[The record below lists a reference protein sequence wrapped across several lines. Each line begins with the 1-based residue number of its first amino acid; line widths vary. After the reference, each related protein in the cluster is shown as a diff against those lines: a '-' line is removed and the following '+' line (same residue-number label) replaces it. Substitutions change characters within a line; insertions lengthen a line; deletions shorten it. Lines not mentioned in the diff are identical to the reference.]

1 MRNKKRIK
9 WIIIAASVVIIAAA
23 LIVFI
28 NNNSASHG
36 IPVEVSLVER
46 MDIEQT
52 VDVKGIVEGTDTADV
67 YSGSQRRIA
76 EILVKEGDKV
86 KNGDNLARLEDD
98 NSKVNLEKA
107 QLELETVKR
116 EYENNK
122 ILYGAGALALEDYLK
137 SESRLKDAELTV
149 KQLQEDNDLYVTS
162 PIDGT
167 VTRIFASVG
176 KIAGGSSAESLF
188 RIENIDQL
196 QMKLKISEYDISKVR
211 VGQEVRITSNV
222 IGKNIVGGKVVSIA
236 PTGEEKNPGS
246 TNMVIPV
253 TVNVDRNQTELFAG
267 VNAKASIITGE
278 AENVMTVPIDSVLDD
293 AETGEQYIFTVRDN
307 TLRKVIVT
315 PVLDNEF
322 YLGIEDSSDIHEGD
336 TVVLS
341 PDFTME
347 EGMPVQPI
355 TE

>member
-1 MRNKKRIK
+1 MRKKKPK
-9 WIIIAASVVIIAAA
+9 WIIIAVIALMLAALLVII
-23 LIVFI
+23 LKTK
-28 NNNSASHG
+28 NASHG
-36 IPVEVSLVER
+36 IPVEVNEVKR
-46 MDIEQT
+46 MDIEQI
-52 VDVKGIVEGTDTADV
+52 VDIKGIVEGTDAAEV

-76 EILVKEGDKV
+76 EILVKEGDRV

-107 QLELETVKR
+107 KLELETVKR

-122 ILYGAGALALEDYLK
+122 VLYDDGALSLEEYLK

-149 KQLQEDNDLYVTS
+149 KQLMDENDLYVTS

-196 QMKLKISEYDISKVR
+196 QMKLKISEYDISKVK

-222 IGKNIVGGKVVSIA
+222 IGGNVVGGKVVSIA

-253 TVNVDRNQTELFAG
+253 TVNIDKNQKDLFAG
-267 VNAKASIITGE
+267 VNAKASIITGK
-278 AENVMTVPIDSVLDD
+278 AANVLTVPIDAVIDD
-293 AETGEQYIFTVRDN
+293 AEAEEQYVFIVKDN
-307 TLRKVIVT
+307 QLHKAAVT
-315 PVLDNEF
+315 PVLESEF
-322 YLGIEDSSDIHEGD
+322 YLGIKDTSEIQEGD
-336 TVVLS
+336 SVVIS
-341 PDFTME
+341 PDYTME
-347 EGMPVQPI
+347 EGLQVQVV